1 MNKIDRSLSLRYR
14 LENMGRTAL
23 MAAIAGICLGF
34 FSSLLDNIHPIGPI
48 LRGLLIGL
56 IIGFNIG
63 FFEEIV
69 YHNTF
74 RRKPYLFLLL
84 IRTVLYSLMLLF
96 WLVIIN
102 SVALFIFD
110 DLSFK
115 QAVLYYIFETPF
127 DRDVILVTVTAF
139 AIISLLQIKRLHS
152 KGDLTKFMLGVYH
165 RPKEIERIFL
175 FIDLKSST
183 SIAENLGNIKYSE
196 FLIDYYYDITDALL
210 MADAEIYQYVG
221 DEIIL
226 SWQFK
231 KGIQDAKC
239 INCFF
244 DIRNTIEL
252 LKDKYLKRY
261 GVYPE
266 FKAGLHGGKVV
277 VTWIGDLKKEI
288 VYHGDVINTTSRLE
302 AECNRYN
309 QSLLVS
315 EFILNSLT
323 LPAYLEANFIDELQ
337 LRGKEK
343 KIKIFG
349 LEIIKSPDK
358 IRAQ

>member
-1 MNKIDRSLSLRYR
+1 MNKMDRSLSLRYR
-14 LENMGRTAL
+14 FNNIGRTAFI
-23 MAAIAGICLGF
+23 AVIAGICIGIL
-34 FSSLLDNIHPIGPI
+34 SSLLDNINPLGPT
-48 LRGLLIGL
+48 LRGSLIGL
-56 IIGFNIG
+56 IIGVNIG
-63 FFEEIV
+63 FFEEII

-84 IRTVLYSLMLLF
+84 IRTVFYSLVLQF

-102 SVALFIFD
+102 AISLFIFD
-110 DLSFK
+110 DFSLK
-115 QAVLYYIFETPF
+115 QAALYYIFETPF
-127 DRDVILVTVTAF
+127 DRDVILVTLTVF
-139 AIISLLQIKRLHS
+139 AIISLLQIRRLHS
-152 KGDLTKFMLGVYH
+152 KGDLTKFILGVYH
-165 RPKEIERIFL
+165 KPKETERIFL

-183 SIAENLGNIKYSE
+183 SIAERLGNIKYSE

-210 MADAEIYQYVG
+210 MAEAEIYQYVG

-226 SWQFK
+226 SWSFN

-244 DIRNTIEL
+244 DIRNSIEL
-252 LKDKYLKRY
+252 LKDKYLNQY

-288 VYHGDVINTTSRLE
+288 VYHGDVLNTTSRLE
-302 AECNRYN
+302 AECNRYK
-309 QSLLVS
+309 QTLLVS
-315 EFILNSLT
+315 EFILNSLD

-343 KIKIFG
+343 KIKIFR
-349 LEIIKSPDK
+349 LDIIKGPD
-358 IRAQ
+358 

>member
-1 MNKIDRSLSLRYR
+1 
-14 LENMGRTAL
+14 
-23 MAAIAGICLGF
+23 
-34 FSSLLDNIHPIGPI
+34 
-48 LRGLLIGL
+48 
-56 IIGFNIG
+56 
-63 FFEEIV
+63 
-69 YHNTF
+69 
-74 RRKPYLFLLL
+74 
-84 IRTVLYSLMLLF
+84 MLLF

-102 SVALFIFD
+102 TISLFIFD

-165 RPKEIERIFL
+165 SPKEIERIFL

-183 SIAENLGNIKYSE
+183 NIAERLGNIKYSE

-210 MADAEIYQYVG
+210 MAGEEIYQYVG

-226 SWQFK
+226 SWPFK
-231 KGIQDAKC
+231 KGIQDARC

-288 VYHGDVINTTSRLE
+288 VYHGDVLNTTSRLE

-309 QSLLVS
+309 QTLLVS
-315 EFILNSLT
+315 EFILNSLE
-323 LPAYLEANFIDELQ
+323 LPPYFKANFIDELQ

-349 LEIIKSPDK
+349 LDIIKSPDK
-358 IRAQ
+358 TGA

>member
-1 MNKIDRSLSLRYR
+1 MDRPRLIGYR
-14 LENMGRTAL
+14 IKSVLLAAL
-23 MAAIAGICLGF
+23 MGAVFGTALGF
-34 FSSLLDNIHPIGPI
+34 FTSILDVIPPAGPMM
-48 LRGLLIGL
+48 RGLIMGS
-56 IIGFNIG
+56 IIGANIG
-63 FFEEIV
+63 FFEEFV
-69 YHNTF
+69 YNF
-74 RRKPYLFLLL
+74 KLRRKSYLLL
-84 IRTVLYSLMLLF
+84 LSIRTALYSFTLLF
-96 WLVIIN
+96 WLVIVNTVSLTMFGNN
-102 SVALFIFD
+102 SFENAIVF
-110 DLSFK
+110 
-115 QAVLYYIFETPF
+115 YIFEASF
-127 DRDVILVTVTAF
+127 DRDIILVTMAVF

-152 KGDLTKFMLGVYH
+152 KGDLTKFILGVYH
-165 RPKEIERIFL
+165 SPKEIDRIFL

-183 SIAENLGNIKYSE
+183 TIAEKLGNIKYSE
-196 FLIDYYYDITDALL
+196 FLIDYYYDITDAIL

-226 SWQFK
+226 SWRFK

-277 VTWIGDLKKEI
+277 VTWIGDIKKEI
-288 VYHGDVINTTSRLE
+288 VYHGDVLNTTSRLE

-315 EFILNSLT
+315 EFILNNLK
-323 LPAYLEANFIDELQ
+323 LPSYLEANFIDELQ

-349 LEIIKSPDK
+349 LDIIKSPDK
-358 IRAQ
+358 TGAQ

>member
-1 MNKIDRSLSLRYR
+1 MDRPRLIGYR
-14 LENMGRTAL
+14 IKSVLLAAL
-23 MAAIAGICLGF
+23 MGAVFGTALGF
-34 FSSLLDNIHPIGPI
+34 FTSILDVLPPSGPMI
-48 LRGLLIGL
+48 KGL
-56 IIGFNIG
+56 IMGSIIGSNIG
-63 FFEEIV
+63 FFEEFV
-69 YHNTF
+69 YNF
-74 RRKPYLFLLL
+74 KLRRKSYLLL
-84 IRTVLYSLMLLF
+84 LSIRTALYSFTLLF
-96 WLVIIN
+96 WLVIVNTVSLTMFGNN
-102 SVALFIFD
+102 SFENAIVF
-110 DLSFK
+110 
-115 QAVLYYIFETPF
+115 YIFEASF
-127 DRDVILVTVTAF
+127 DRDIILVTMAVF

-152 KGDLTKFMLGVYH
+152 KGDLTKFILGVYH
-165 RPKEIERIFL
+165 SPKEIDRIFL

-183 SIAENLGNIKYSE
+183 TIAEKLGNIKYSE
-196 FLIDYYYDITDALL
+196 FLIDYYYDITDAIL

-226 SWQFK
+226 SWRFK
-231 KGIQDAKC
+231 KGFQDSKC

-277 VTWIGDLKKEI
+277 VTWIGDIKKEI
-288 VYHGDVINTTSRLE
+288 VYHGDVLNTTSRLE

-315 EFILNSLT
+315 EFILNNLK
-323 LPAYLEANFIDELQ
+323 LPSYLEANFIDELQ

-349 LEIIKSPDK
+349 LDIIKSPDK
-358 IRAQ
+358 TGAQ

>member
-1 MNKIDRSLSLRYR
+1 MDRYLSLRYR
-14 LENMGRTAL
+14 LENIGRTAF
-23 MAAIAGICLGF
+23 MAAIAGTCLGL
-34 FSSLLDNIHPIGPI
+34 FSSVLDNIHPIGPI
-48 LRGLLIGL
+48 LRGLLLGLFIGA
-56 IIGFNIG
+56 NIG

-84 IRTVLYSLMLLF
+84 MRTVLYSLMLLF

-102 SVALFIFD
+102 AISLYLFD
-110 DLSFK
+110 DFSFRE
-115 QAVLYYIFETPF
+115 AVLFYIFETPF
-127 DRDVILVTVTAF
+127 NRDIILVTITAF
-139 AIISLLQIKRLHS
+139 TIIALLQIKRLHS

-165 RPKEIERIFL
+165 SPKEIERIFL

-183 SIAENLGNIKYSE
+183 TIAEKLGNIKYSE

-210 MADAEIYQYVG
+210 MARADIYQYVG

-226 SWQFK
+226 SWPFK

-288 VYHGDVINTTSRLE
+288 VYHGDVLNTTSRLE

-343 KIKIFG
+343 KMKIFS
-349 LEIIKSPDK
+349 LEIIKSSNK
-358 IRAQ
+358 IRA

>member
-1 MNKIDRSLSLRYR
+1 MDTSLSLRYR
-14 LENMGRTAL
+14 LGNIGRTAF
-23 MAAIAGICLGF
+23 MAAIAGICLGVL
-34 FSSLLDNIHPIGPI
+34 SSLLDNIHPLGPI

-56 IIGFNIG
+56 IIGINIG

-102 SVALFIFD
+102 SVALFVFED
-110 DLSFK
+110 FSFI
-115 QAVLYYIFETPF
+115 QAVIYYIFGTPF
-127 DRDVILVTVTAF
+127 DRDVVLVTVTAF
-139 AIISLLQIKRLHS
+139 SIISLLQIKRLHS

-165 RPKEIERIFL
+165 SPKEIERIFL

-183 SIAENLGNIKYSE
+183 SIAEKLGNIKYSE

-210 MADAEIYQYVG
+210 MAGAEIYQYVG

-252 LKDKYLKRY
+252 LKDKYLNQY

-277 VTWIGDLKKEI
+277 VTWIGDIKKEI
-288 VYHGDVINTTSRLE
+288 VYHGDVLNTTSRLE

-309 QSLLVS
+309 ETLLVS
-315 EFILNSLT
+315 EFILNNLE

-343 KIKIFG
+343 KIKIYS
-349 LEIIKSPDK
+349 LEIIKKPV
-358 IRAQ
+358 